1 MHELVDLDKFDLA
14 VRVVGLAGLPLG
26 LLIGAVFGQLRG
38 DIRWYLSRG
47 LASGLL
53 GPMIYGLWCYYRWT
67 VRLEPTSGYV
77 GLHKF
82 STLLVNIGVFAVVG
96 AIVGLV
102 YGRIWR
108 GSGKSVDK
116 R

>member
-14 VRVVGLAGLPLG
+14 VRVVGLVGLPLG

-38 DIRWYLSRG
+38 EIRWYLGRG
-47 LASGLL
+47 IALGLV

-67 VRLEPTSGYV
+67 VRLDPTTGYV

-82 STLLVNIGVFAVVG
+82 STLWVNIGVFAVVG
-96 AIVGLV
+96 AILGLI
-102 YGRIWR
+102 YGRILR
-108 GSGKSVDK
+108 RPGESVDK